1 MKTETLDALQAVADL
16 LGNEVTVAS
25 IPGRETVRIVGN
37 RLLELSAVPDK
48 AEGWRGAFQ
57 MMRRTGIINAEQQQ
71 ILDDAY
77 QRGAPL
83 RKEVEQWM
91 RANGRAAVVDS
102 FDWNNRQAQVWGFQY
117 YMEKKSRPRGAV
129 ERIFDYA
136 KRAYYRVRHLA
147 MNLGHE
153 SAEDIM
159 YKAAEGILRRQHQKA
174 AAAASQEYYVVNAPN
189 ATEAEE
195 KGLGKYKKTCR
206 QKGEPCKGVLGVS
219 AKK

>member
-1 MKTETLDALQAVADL
+1 MNSDTLDALRAVADL

-37 RLLELSAVPDK
+37 RLLELSAFPDK

-57 MMRRTGIINAEQQQ
+57 MMQRTGIINAEQQQ

-117 YMEKKSRPRGAV
+117 YMEK
-129 ERIFDYA
+129 
-136 KRAYYRVRHLA
+136 
-147 MNLGHE
+147 
-153 SAEDIM
+153 
-159 YKAAEGILRRQHQKA
+159 
-174 AAAASQEYYVVNAPN
+174 
-189 ATEAEE
+189 
-195 KGLGKYKKTCR
+195 
-206 QKGEPCKGVLGVS
+206 
-219 AKK
+219 

>member
-1 MKTETLDALQAVADL
+1 MNSDTLDALRAVADL

-117 YMEKKSRPRGAV
+117 YMEKQSRP
-129 ERIFDYA
+129 
-136 KRAYYRVRHLA
+136 
-147 MNLGHE
+147 
-153 SAEDIM
+153 
-159 YKAAEGILRRQHQKA
+159 
-174 AAAASQEYYVVNAPN
+174 
-189 ATEAEE
+189 
-195 KGLGKYKKTCR
+195 
-206 QKGEPCKGVLGVS
+206 
-219 AKK
+219 